1 MGAVSNLLFIDYQSL
16 LLWIKYAGALAG
28 QLPCSEQVP
37 AYEAD
42 HGGPEGGRDG
52 SWHEFR
58 QEAVSGLSPGLVA
71 IGTVGLEKKIRLIHP
86 KILSEHSTCDKTGM
100 YKISPFD

>member
-42 HGGPEGGRDG
+42 HGGPQGG
-52 SWHEFR
+52 
-58 QEAVSGLSPGLVA
+58 
-71 IGTVGLEKKIRLIHP
+71 
-86 KILSEHSTCDKTGM
+86 
-100 YKISPFD
+100 